1 MHFTQHKTATQK
13 QMDSRAL
20 RLFVNLADSLHF
32 GRASEAS
39 HISPSALS
47 RSIARLEQE
56 AGTPLFERNNRSVA
70 LTPAGSLFL
79 DYARG
84 ALGEWDAIRSALM
97 EETGELRGEVRMYC
111 SVTASYSFLFDILAR
126 FRSDHPRIEIK
137 LHTGDPEEAM
147 ARVLAGSEDIAIG
160 VRPAKLPAGLAFRRI
175 TDSPLLFI
183 AAQGAETRLPGPG
196 SQAGLRVSKR
206 SRAADWRGVPMI
218 LAERGVGRSRV
229 DEWFRRLGVSPTI
242 YAQVAGNEAIVS
254 MVSLGFGVGVVPRI
268 VLDNSPLA
276 HSVQVLEVRPELAPY
291 EVGLFA
297 LEKRLASPLIKAFWS
312 LQSD

>member
-1 MHFTQHKTATQK
+1 
-13 QMDSRAL
+13 MDSRAL
-20 RLFVNLADSLHF
+20 RHFLNLADSLHF

-56 AGTPLFERNNRSVA
+56 AGAPLFERNNRSVS
-70 LTPAGSLFL
+70 LTPAGRLFL

-84 ALGEWDAIRSALM
+84 ALGEWDAIRGALM

-126 FRSDHPRIEIK
+126 FRRDHPRIEIK

-160 VRPAKLPAGLAFRRI
+160 VRPGKLPAGLAFRLI
-175 TDSPLLFI
+175 TVSPLLFI
-183 AAQGAETRLPGPG
+183 AAKRAGTRGPDP
-196 SQAGLRVSKR
+196 SLYVTKR
-206 SRAADWRGVPMI
+206 SKAADWSGTPMI

-229 DEWFRRLGVSPTI
+229 DEWFRRLGVPPNI

-276 HSVQVLEVRPELAPY
+276 HTVRVLDVRPELAPY